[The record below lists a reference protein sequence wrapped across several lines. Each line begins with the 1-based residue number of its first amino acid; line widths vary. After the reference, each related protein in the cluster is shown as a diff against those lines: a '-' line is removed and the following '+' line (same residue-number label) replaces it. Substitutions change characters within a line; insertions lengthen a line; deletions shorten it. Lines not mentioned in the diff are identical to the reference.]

1 MPRHFK
7 AAAKIYIFSLLII
20 LAFVPYVN
28 AGANSEVVRAY
39 QNFFETTGAEAQYE
53 QMLNIT
59 ISQFQQGFGSG
70 LRGAA
75 EKDESATPEEKE
87 QLMQMITQAMD
98 SFLKKLRVKIKKLMP
113 FDELV
118 TNIYI
123 PVYAKHFK
131 IEEINEIT
139 SFYKSP
145 VGRKFVSVVPT
156 LIQESMTMVNQKYT
170 LQLQE
175 ISGKIAE
182 QEFAKIKEKIRR

>member
-20 LAFVPYVN
+20 LALVPYVN

-39 QNFFETTGAEAQYE
+39 QNFFKTTGAEAQYE
-53 QMLNIT
+53 QMLNIM

-75 EKDESATPEEKE
+75 TKDESATPEEKE
-87 QLMQMITQAMD
+87 ELMQMIEQAMD
-98 SFLKKLRVKIKKLMP
+98 SFLKKLRVEIKKLMP

-118 TNIYI
+118 TNIYT

-131 IEEINEIT
+131 IEEINKIT

-145 VGRKFVSVVPT
+145 VGRKFISVVPT
-156 LIQESMTMVNQKYT
+156 LMQESMTMINQKYT

>member
-1 MPRHFK
+1 MSHHFK
-7 AAAKIYIFSLLII
+7 VAVKMHFFSLLMI
-20 LAFVPYVN
+20 LALVPYVN
-28 AGANSEVVRAY
+28 AGANSEVLRAY
-39 QNFFETTGAEAQYE
+39 EQFFEATGAEAQYE

-59 ISQFQQGFGSG
+59 ISQLQQGFGSG

-75 EKDESATPEEKE
+75 EKGESATPEEKE
-87 QLMQMITQAMD
+87 QLMQMIKQAMD
-98 SFLKKLRVKIKKLMP
+98 SFLKKLRVEIKKLMP

-131 IEEINEIT
+131 IEEIKEIT

-145 VGRKFVSVVPT
+145 VGQKFISVVPT
-156 LIQESMTMVNQKYT
+156 LMQESMTMVNQKYT

-175 ISGKIAE
+175 ISGKIAK
-182 QEFAKIKEKIRR
+182 QEFAKIKEKIKR